1 MTPQL
6 VQIAIGL
13 IGALLGIAGYQEMV
27 GSQGIVYAPTN
38 PAGCGRSA
46 S

>member
-6 VQIAIGL
+6 VQIDIGL

>member
-13 IGALLGIAGYQEMV
+13 IGALLGIAV
-27 GSQGIVYAPTN
+27 TWGSQRRYSRGVGMWRGTP
-38 PAGCGRSA
+38 
-46 S
+46 